1 MVLLHALAHLAQ
13 KHQWQLAVAHFNHR
27 LRGRS
32 SLADERLVRRTAKEL
47 QLPVVVESADVRAF
61 AKDHKLSVEMA
72 ARQLRHAFLARAAR
86 RLSIPTLALAHH
98 ADDQVELFFLRLLRG
113 CGSEGLAGMKWTS
126 PSPADPSV
134 HIIRPLLDQTR
145 ATLHAWAENNRIRF
159 REDASNQ
166 SLDFSR
172 NRIRHELLPR
182 LKQLQPALEPVVL
195 RLMDLL
201 GAESQLVAD
210 EASRWLAA
218 RRLSTCGHSRPDRQ
232 PSNSN
237 VRRRAAP
244 PRAPSCPPLSEQ
256 PSRAGQAF
264 GLSENSSLG
273 FDQLPVA
280 VQRRCLLL
288 QLTELGIPVGY
299 DLVEQLRLHPDL
311 PIAVPTTQPGTAPR
325 IATRDPSGTILLAR
339 AQSPA
344 FDFSSQ
350 PVCLSQPTGHVTF
363 SGVEIA
369 WKTSPLR
376 QPKIPPAAAG
386 RVMFDADKVGHEIL
400 LRHWQ
405 PGDRFQPIGMAAP
418 LKLQDWFTNLK
429 VPRESRHRLVVA
441 ATASGELFWVEGLRI
456 SERFKLSPDTTRS
469 LHWRWKRL

>member
-1 MVLLHALAHLAQ
+1 MVLLHSLAQ
-13 KHQWQLAVAHFNHR
+13 LADKHQWQLAVAHFNHR
-27 LRGRS
+27 LRGVS

-47 QLPVVVESADVRAF
+47 QLPIVVESADVRAF

-126 PSPADPSV
+126 PSPADPSIR
-134 HIIRPLLDQTR
+134 IIRPLLDQTR
-145 ATLHAWAENNRIRF
+145 STLHAWAENNRIRF

-172 NRIRHELLPR
+172 NRIRHELLPW

-201 GAESQLVAD
+201 GAESELVAD
-210 EASRWLAA
+210 EARQWLAA
-218 RRLSTCGHSRPDRQ
+218 RRLSTCGHSRPDRL
-232 PSNSN
+232 PSDSN
-237 VRRRAAP
+237 VRKPAAP
-244 PRAPSCPPLSEQ
+244 ERGPSCPPMSGHGP
-256 PSRAGQAF
+256 PSGQGF
-264 GLSENSSLG
+264 PLSENSGLG

-280 VQRRCLLL
+280 VQRRCLLI

-299 DLVEQLRLHPDL
+299 ELVEQLRLNPMQPIPVSTSKPDT
-311 PIAVPTTQPGTAPR
+311 PPC

-350 PVCLSQPTGHVTF
+350 PVSLSQPTGHVIF

-376 QPKIPPAAAG
+376 KPKIPRAAPG
-386 RVMFDADKVGHEIL
+386 RVMFDADKVGDKIV

-429 VPRESRHRLVVA
+429 VPRDSRHRLVVA
-441 ATASGELFWVEGLRI
+441 ATASGDLFWVEGLRI